1 MAKFYFLR
9 KARSVILTGI
19 LSIFCITSFTQVK
32 VSGKVYDVTQH
43 KPLEAVS
50 VMSSSGGGTITDNN
64 GRYTI
69 IVSEKDSIWF
79 SYLGKPT
86 PKFPVLTIV
95 NTQNFEISLHV
106 NVADLKQII
115 VTPRNYRVDS
125 LQNRIDY
132 ATAFNFRRPNLETLT
147 SISPSGGV
155 GLDINEFIRM
165 FQFRKNRRME
175 AFQERLLREETE
187 KYIDYR
193 FNRALIIRLTQL
205 RSAEL
210 DTFIS
215 WYRPGLEF
223 TESTTDYEFQSYI
236 KRCYLQYRRY
246 KNLLGEA
253 KKEEE
258 K

>member
-1 MAKFYFLR
+1 MRICR
-9 KARSVILTGI
+9 K
-19 LSIFCITSFTQVK
+19 SIFTGTFFLLSTVSFAQVK

-50 VMSSSGGGTITDNN
+50 VLSSSGGGTATDAS

-69 IVSEKDSIWF
+69 IVTEKDSIWF

-86 PKFPVLTIV
+86 PAFPVLSIV

-106 NVADLKQII
+106 NVSDLKQVI
-115 VTPRNYRVDS
+115 VMPRNYRVDS
-125 LQNRIDY
+125 LQNRVDY
-132 ATAFNFRRPNLETLT
+132 ATAFNFKRPNLETLT
-147 SISPSGGV
+147 SITPSGGV

-165 FQFRKNRRME
+165 FQFRKNRRMD

-187 KYIDYR
+187 KYVDHR
-193 FNRALIIRLTQL
+193 FNRALLIRITQL
-205 RSAEL
+205 RGAEL

-215 WYRPGLEF
+215 WYRPGVEF
-223 TESTTDYEFQSYI
+223 TEMSTDYEFQSYI

-246 KNLLGEA
+246 KTLIGDP

-258 K
+258 